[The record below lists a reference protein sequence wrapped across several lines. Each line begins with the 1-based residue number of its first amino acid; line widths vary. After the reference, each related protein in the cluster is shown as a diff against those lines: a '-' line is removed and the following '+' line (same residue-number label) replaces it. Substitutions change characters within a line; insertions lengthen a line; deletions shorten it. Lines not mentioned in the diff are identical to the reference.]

1 MFEIAL
7 IVGGV
12 ALDQIAKIL
21 FVEMLQFPGT
31 TQLLIPGF
39 LNLTY
44 VQNQGAA
51 FGILQNMQWL
61 LAIVALVVCGIGIYY
76 LLNNKNNPRLVRIA
90 ISLIIAGGLGNL
102 IDRVVFGYVR
112 DFFEFAFVRFYIFNV
127 ADIFVTVGA
136 SLLII
141 YLVFLERKKGR
152 KAASAQ
158 EHEKDGVDDGQA

>member
-1 MFEIAL
+1 MLEIAL
-7 IVGGV
+7 IIGGV
-12 ALDQIAKIL
+12 VVDQLSKMV
-21 FVEMLQFPGT
+21 FTNMLQFPGT

-44 VQNQGAA
+44 VKNYGAA

-61 LAIVALVVCGIGIYY
+61 LAIVALLVCGVGAFY
-76 LLNNKNNPRLVRIA
+76 LLRNRNNPMLVRLS

-102 IDRVVFGYVR
+102 IDRAVLGYVR

-136 SLLII
+136 ALLII
-141 YLVFLERKKGR
+141 YLVFLERRRGKPTIVARDGV
-152 KAASAQ
+152 
-158 EHEKDGVDDGQA
+158 KDGGENGQA